1 MAKTKTNNSPMK
13 SPPLSLLFFR
23 LAYQALRAICAFL
36 LIAALVVLPPF
47 LAAIR

>member
-1 MAKTKTNNSPMK
+1 MK

-23 LAYQALRAICAFL
+23 LAYRITRALCAFL
-36 LIAALVVLPPF
+36 LISALVVIPPF